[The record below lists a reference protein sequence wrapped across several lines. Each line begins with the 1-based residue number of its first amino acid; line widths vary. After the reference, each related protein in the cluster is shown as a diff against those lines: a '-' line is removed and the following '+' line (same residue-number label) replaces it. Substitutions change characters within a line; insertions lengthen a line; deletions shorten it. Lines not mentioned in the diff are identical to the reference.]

1 MVTPCRLDTHVAR
14 ADQRQVPLRE
24 RCAQTQDVRHH
35 VVRGRRRV
43 VRVCWRSRVCVCVCV
58 WAQVFQREEGKKK
71 PVMKRLGVTRDA
83 ILILDGETRVR
94 VERRVVRS

>member
-1 MVTPCRLDTHVAR
+1 VQINAKFRYVS
-14 ADQRQVPLRE
+14 
-24 RCAQTQDVRHH
+24 DVRKLKTYGITSFEVG
-35 VVRGRRRV
+35 VVSC
-43 VRVCWRSRVCVCVCV
+43 VCAGDHACVCVCVCVCV